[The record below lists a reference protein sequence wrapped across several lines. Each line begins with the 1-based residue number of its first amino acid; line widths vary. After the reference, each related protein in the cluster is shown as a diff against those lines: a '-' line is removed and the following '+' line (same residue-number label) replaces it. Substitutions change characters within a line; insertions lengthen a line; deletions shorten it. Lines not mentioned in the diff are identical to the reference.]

1 VGGTTSTESIALI
14 MALLNHMTDSEIK
27 QEIAKLLREVSA
39 YRGELLRREDVAAKQ
54 AKKAKE
60 AANAWRVLRDWQFW
74 LDYRDGKTYREI
86 ALAAG
91 MSKGAVAQIVSRL
104 DLLIGRW
111 RDRYEVID
119 SNYLAATTH

>member
-1 VGGTTSTESIALI
+1 
-14 MALLNHMTDSEIK
+14 MALLKHMTDSEIK